1 MKPPASKEEKTS
13 SDNLDPQWVRM
24 CEGVRNNDQAA
35 LEQLFELVKGMS
47 WPLCLDHRDAGDE
60 GAENE

>member
-1 MKPPASKEEKTS
+1 
-13 SDNLDPQWVRM
+13 M

-35 LEQLFELVKGMS
+35 LEQLFDLVKGMS
-47 WPLCLDHRDAGDE
+47 WPLCLNHRDAGDE